1 MDEIEKRGHPRR
13 DAFVAVMV
21 TPNGDLH
28 SADILD
34 VSEGG
39 VRVGL
44 SSGWMPAAGTR
55 LRLFFRLDA
64 RSEVAIEGSVVRIGV
79 DHLGL
84 QFAPAQEKQIQTLL
98 SAVGKDA

>member
-1 MDEIEKRGHPRR
+1 MDEIEKRGHPRT

-28 SADILD
+28 SADVLD
-34 VSEGG
+34 VSESGA
-39 VRVGL
+39 RVGL
-44 SSGWMPAAGTR
+44 SSGWMPATGTR

-64 RSEVAIEGSVVRIGV
+64 RNELAIEGSVARVGV

-84 QFAPAQEKQIQTLL
+84 QFAPAQEAQIQSLL
-98 SAVGKDA
+98 SAVGKGA